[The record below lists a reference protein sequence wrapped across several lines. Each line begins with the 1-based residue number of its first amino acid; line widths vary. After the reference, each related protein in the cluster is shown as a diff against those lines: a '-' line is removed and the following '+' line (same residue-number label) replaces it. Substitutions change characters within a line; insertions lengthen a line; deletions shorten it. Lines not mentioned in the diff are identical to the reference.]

1 MDSKGVIT
9 MKKEIMITSL
19 YFFIGGLVFI
29 GLILLPSSLKSLYMS
44 FIIGLIIGALIGGR
58 VWV

>member
-1 MDSKGVIT
+1 MASKGVIT

-19 YFFIGGLVFI
+19 YFLIGGIVFI
-29 GLILLPSSLKSLYMS
+29 TLIMLPSSLKSLYVS

-58 VWV
+58 V

>member
-1 MDSKGVIT
+1 MASKGVIT

-19 YFFIGGLVFI
+19 YFLIGGIVFI
-29 GLILLPSSLKSLYMS
+29 ALILLPSSLKSLYVS

-58 VWV
+58 V